1 MIGDVIGKPLD
12 RKDGILKVTGRA
24 KYAAEFTPKD
34 VVYAFPVRA
43 KIASGTIS
51 SIDTTAAKASPGVIQ
66 VLTHQN
72 APRLTPYDQQA
83 MARGGGGMLGETQV
97 LPLQQNKV
105 FYFGQ
110 YVAVVIADTFE
121 NARAGANLV
130 KVDYA
135 DSKPAIDLDTE
146 MPNAQA
152 PAQGQTNEGKAS
164 PVIASSEIRV
174 DNVYRTPTENHH
186 PMEPHATVAVWES
199 PEKLTIYDST
209 QGVKNCQ
216 GSTAYLFGLKPE
228 NVHVISPFVGG
239 GFGCKGGQWPH
250 IAVAVMSA
258 KAVGRPVKLNITRQ
272 LMVTNVGRRPKTIQ
286 HIALGADKSGKMT
299 ALLHH
304 TDTYKSVSDF
314 FERAG
319 VPSTTLYG
327 APIREI
333 TYKVAKLNVGAPTFM
348 RAPGETPG
356 SFALESAM
364 DELAFALN
372 MDPIALRVLNHTST
386 DPLQNKPF
394 SLDNLLDCY
403 RIGAEKFG
411 WSKRNARPTARREG
425 RYLYGI
431 GMATATYPANRSRA
445 SARIQIKQ
453 DGTAEIWC
461 ASQDIGTGTYT
472 IIAQT
477 AADVLGIPMERIKVN
492 IGDSLLPQGPG
503 SGGSQTA
510 VSVTSAVLAT
520 AQELKKQLAGM
531 AVNDPR
537 SRLHG
542 HGPENIDAADS
553 RLYLRDERSIN
564 DTYTDILKRANLPSI
579 EMCLTVQ
586 PFQSAQPQESNPQAK
601 QQQQSQQNQA
611 KQPAAGGAGA
621 PCEMQQSDPE
631 ADANRQKY
639 SFHSF
644 GAQFAEVRVDV
655 DTGMPRVTRFLSVM
669 DIGRVLNEKTARSQI
684 IGGVVYG
691 LGQVLMEETA
701 YDKRWANP
709 VSRTLADYHV
719 PVNLDV
725 PEIDVYFIGKP
736 DPHISPIGAR
746 GIGEIGIT
754 GVAGAVA
761 NAIFNATGK
770 RIRDL
775 PITPDKLL

>member
-12 RKDGILKVTGRA
+12 RKDGVLKVTGKA

-34 VVYAFPVRA
+34 VVYACPVRA
-43 KIASGTIS
+43 KVANGTIS

-66 VLTHQN
+66 VFTHEN

-121 NARAGANLV
+121 NARGAADLV
-130 KVDYA
+130 KVAYS
-135 DSKPAIDLDTE
+135 DSKPAIDLDAE
-146 MPNAQA
+146 IPNA
-152 PAQGQTNEGKAS
+152 PPLTQGQTNEGKAS
-164 PVIASSEIRV
+164 PLIASSEIKV

-186 PMEPHATVAVWES
+186 PMEPHATVAVWDG
-199 PEKLTIYDST
+199 PDKLTIYDST

-250 IAVAVMSA
+250 IAIAVMSA
-258 KAVGRPVKLNITRQ
+258 KAVGKPVKLNVTRQ
-272 LMVTNVGRRPKTIQ
+272 MMVTNVGRRPETIQ
-286 HIALGADKSGKMT
+286 RVAIGADKGGKMI

-304 TDTYKSVSDF
+304 TDTYKSVSEY

-319 VPSTTLYG
+319 VPSTVLYS
-327 APIREI
+327 APTREI
-333 TYKVAKLNVGAPTFM
+333 TYKVAKLNIGAPTFM

-364 DELAFALN
+364 DELAVALN
-372 MDPIALRVLNHTST
+372 MDPIALRVLNHAPS

-394 SLDNLLDCY
+394 SLENLLDCY

-411 WSKRNARPTARREG
+411 WSKRNAKPASRREG
-425 RYLYGI
+425 NYLYGI

-445 SARIQIKQ
+445 SARIQVKQ

-472 IIAQT
+472 IMAQT
-477 AADVLGIPMERIKVN
+477 ASDVLGIPVEKITVN

-520 AQELKKQLAGM
+520 AQDLKKQLVAM
-531 AVNDPR
+531 AVADQG
-537 SRLHG
+537 SKLHG
-542 HGPENIDAADS
+542 HGPEDLDAADS
-553 RLYLRDERSIN
+553 RL
-564 DTYTDILKRANLPSI
+564 
-579 EMCLTVQ
+579 
-586 PFQSAQPQESNPQAK
+586 F
-601 QQQQSQQNQA
+601 
-611 KQPAAGGAGA
+611 
-621 PCEMQQSDPE
+621 
-631 ADANRQKY
+631 
-639 SFHSF
+639 
-644 GAQFAEVRVDV
+644 
-655 DTGMPRVTRFLSVM
+655 
-669 DIGRVLNEKTARSQI
+669 
-684 IGGVVYG
+684 
-691 LGQVLMEETA
+691 
-701 YDKRWANP
+701 
-709 VSRTLADYHV
+709 
-719 PVNLDV
+719 
-725 PEIDVYFIGKP
+725 
-736 DPHISPIGAR
+736 
-746 GIGEIGIT
+746 
-754 GVAGAVA
+754 
-761 NAIFNATGK
+761 
-770 RIRDL
+770 
-775 PITPDKLL
+775 